1 MLHERRL
8 TALDSSAPLLFIE
21 AIPGSGKRAMLRRW
35 EDGGGSRRGEIRLLF
50 DVRRL
55 PAEPANRTRTVW
67 MALRHRLE
75 RDLPD
80 LPADDALLEDAV
92 VRGLRQLRR
101 PVAVAFLGG
110 DQIDET
116 DVDLLERLLE
126 SGTRL
131 IVAGFDLSRVQDLA
145 RQRGIYSSTLGDRET
160 WLTLGEVRILV
171 RGQGA
176 ALSEDAV
183 DALYNATLGHPGMIL
198 ASLEAMPVEAA
209 AGLVTRDR
217 ALAAFLSGEALD
229 QALPGFAEFLAVAAR
244 LPRFTMSEAAALTS
258 PELAPRHLSR
268 VLGLSVGRMV
278 WHGGLRER
286 VFRWDERIRLVL
298 TRLLPPPRE
307 GAGAVVE
314 RIIAAARACGDE
326 ELLLTAMVR
335 AGRLDQAE
343 AVLRERIWDLLPNAA
358 APLWSALEQVS
369 PLALVERPAL
379 LSARLRLSPSSHRAP
394 VSTRA
399 ARSAGRRMAEAEELA
414 SPWARMGALA
424 YAIGFALYARERE
437 RLIDLFQ
444 RARTLLADL
453 ADSAAADDAGGQ
465 EVSELLLLA
474 ETVYRSGNTI
484 PAAEVG
490 RIVAELIEADPTARD
505 PHGERLAFA
514 QRLVLH
520 DHRARG
526 LEDSLAPEPL
536 LSGLQFLWRDAD
548 VVVSAMTLMWD
559 DLDDGDFAAADAQ
572 LHAAA
577 LRVADPEAWPILMLM
592 RAHLAVYRKSPGEL
606 EAFISAF
613 ERGTLSEPGPFA
625 QQSLSRM
632 QRITDYL
639 GSRVGRPVPSPG
651 FLPATPEGGG
661 PFYPRTEFTVHLM
674 EALYALRAG
683 RREAARGALSKALGL
698 TPRRE
703 LGLYTLA
710 SASED
715 EVRGLCDLAEE
726 VPGGSRLRMEKALRF
741 AGDVRAPAI
750 ELSAREREV
759 LELLRDGATNRDI
772 AQTLFV
778 SVNTVKFH
786 RANLMKKLD
795 ATSRDTLL
803 HQADRLGL

>member
-307 GAGAVVE
+307 GPAPWWSGSSP
-314 RIIAAARACGDE
+314 RHG
-326 ELLLTAMVR
+326 R
-335 AGRLDQAE
+335 AGTR
-343 AVLRERIWDLLPNAA
+343 
-358 APLWSALEQVS
+358 SSCS
-369 PLALVERPAL
+369 PRWCG
-379 LSARLRLSPSSHRAP
+379 RGG
-394 VSTRA
+394 STR
-399 ARSAGRRMAEAEELA
+399 RR
-414 SPWARMGALA
+414 R
-424 YAIGFALYARERE
+424 
-437 RLIDLFQ
+437 
-444 RARTLLADL
+444 
-453 ADSAAADDAGGQ
+453 
-465 EVSELLLLA
+465 
-474 ETVYRSGNTI
+474 
-484 PAAEVG
+484 
-490 RIVAELIEADPTARD
+490 
-505 PHGERLAFA
+505 
-514 QRLVLH
+514 
-520 DHRARG
+520 
-526 LEDSLAPEPL
+526 
-536 LSGLQFLWRDAD
+536 
-548 VVVSAMTLMWD
+548 
-559 DLDDGDFAAADAQ
+559 
-572 LHAAA
+572 
-577 LRVADPEAWPILMLM
+577 
-592 RAHLAVYRKSPGEL
+592 
-606 EAFISAF
+606 
-613 ERGTLSEPGPFA
+613 
-625 QQSLSRM
+625 
-632 QRITDYL
+632 
-639 GSRVGRPVPSPG
+639 
-651 FLPATPEGGG
+651 
-661 PFYPRTEFTVHLM
+661 
-674 EALYALRAG
+674 
-683 RREAARGALSKALGL
+683 
-698 TPRRE
+698 
-703 LGLYTLA
+703 
-710 SASED
+710 
-715 EVRGLCDLAEE
+715 C
-726 VPGGSRLRMEKALRF
+726 
-741 AGDVRAPAI
+741 
-750 ELSAREREV
+750 
-759 LELLRDGATNRDI
+759 
-772 AQTLFV
+772 
-778 SVNTVKFH
+778 
-786 RANLMKKLD
+786 
-795 ATSRDTLL
+795 
-803 HQADRLGL
+803 